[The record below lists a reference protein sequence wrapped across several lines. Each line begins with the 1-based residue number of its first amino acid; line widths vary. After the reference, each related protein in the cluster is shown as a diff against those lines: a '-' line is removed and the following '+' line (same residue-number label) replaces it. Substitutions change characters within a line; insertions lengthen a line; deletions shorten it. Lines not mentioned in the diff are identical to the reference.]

1 MFLFVIFQ
9 CIFRNIEMTMSDTR
23 DFTISHQ
30 NFKKQQDHQT
40 LTNIIVSWN
49 STRLDLFELSLP
61 NENLE
66 FSGKTVNYIV
76 FKTFIF
82 CIRSYEVLLPAP
94 GGRHRPE
101 GVHQVCEG
109 GEHRQH
115 CQGRRDSHREVQVRS
130 YKFYIHP
137 YLLFQARYE
146 DVRSSRIC
154 SF

>member
-1 MFLFVIFQ
+1 
-9 CIFRNIEMTMSDTR
+9 MTMLDTR

-76 FKTFIF
+76 FNYVLSQEPLKIITIASTPISFIKLMLDI
-82 CIRSYEVLLPAP
+82 CLLWK
-94 GGRHRPE
+94 GKCCFVFLG
-101 GVHQVCEG
+101 
-109 GEHRQH
+109 
-115 CQGRRDSHREVQVRS
+115 
-130 YKFYIHP
+130 
-137 YLLFQARYE
+137 
-146 DVRSSRIC
+146 
-154 SF
+154 